1 MPLDKITKLGRYFLA
16 VPMLVFGVQHFLYAE
31 FIVHLVPTW
40 MPARLFW
47 TYFAGVALFASGLGI
62 TINVLPRL
70 AATLLGLM
78 ISIWVV
84 VLHIPRVFQFPGDSE
99 FINVFDAIFM
109 LSGAYLLS
117 TSLPGNA
124 YLEKI
129 AAWGAKV
136 SPYLIALS
144 LAVLGIENFIHNK
157 LVFIV
162 GASPYELPGAVFW
175 TYCTSIIF
183 ITAAMTIIFS
193 KSVGAPAALLGVY
206 ILVIAVIFYVPLL
219 WNNIY
224 DAHGWAT
231 FLKGIAMS
239 GSAFILSTATS
250 KVRAT
255 ELKESIPI

>member
-16 VPMLVFGVQHFLYAE
+16 LPMLVFGIQHFLYAE

-40 MPARLFW
+40 MPGRLVW
-47 TYFAGVALFASGLGI
+47 TYFAGAALFASGLGI
-62 TINVLPRL
+62 IINVLPRL

-99 FINVFDAIFM
+99 FINVFDAVCM

-117 TSLPGNA
+117 MSLPGNA

-129 AAWGAKV
+129 ARWGAKV

-144 LAVLGIENFIHNK
+144 LTVFGIENLLHQK

-162 GASPYELPGAVFW
+162 GAPPYDVPGEVFW
-175 TYCTSIIF
+175 TYCTSIVF
-183 ITAAMTIIFS
+183 I
-193 KSVGAPAALLGVY
+193 GA
-206 ILVIAVIFYVPLL
+206 
-219 WNNIY
+219 
-224 DAHGWAT
+224 
-231 FLKGIAMS
+231 
-239 GSAFILSTATS
+239 
-250 KVRAT
+250 
-255 ELKESIPI
+255 